1 MKLLH
6 SAAAVFPNAFVR
18 PLNDDTGKITFQ
30 LEKFAS
36 SNGILH
42 SKAHDAL
49 SDVEAT
55 LGVCKLIKERCGSV
69 WDSSLRTKSRT

>member
-1 MKLLH
+1 MPVSQLMM
-6 SAAAVFPNAFVR
+6 
-18 PLNDDTGKITFQ
+18 TQKITFR

-36 SNGILH
+36 SNEILH

-55 LGVCKLIKERCGSV
+55 LGLCK
-69 WDSSLRTKSRT
+69 